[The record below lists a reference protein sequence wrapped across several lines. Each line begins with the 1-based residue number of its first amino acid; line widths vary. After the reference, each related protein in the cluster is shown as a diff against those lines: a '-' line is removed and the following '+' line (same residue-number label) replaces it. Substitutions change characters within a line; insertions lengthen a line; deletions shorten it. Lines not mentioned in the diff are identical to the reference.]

1 MKSYSLIISYAF
13 FSRLYVSVPSDT
25 IFYDFL
31 IRSTK
36 PRSKITHIILIIY
49 FHNYIILFKISRVYV
64 IYTLDSI
71 AQVLKRTIGL
81 HILINLNH
89 FLLLTHMVQN
99 IMSRITKLITNCYP
113 TWFVTPHTLL

>member
-1 MKSYSLIISYAF
+1 MHF

-31 IRSTK
+31 IRRTK

-49 FHNYIILFKISRVYV
+49 FHNYIILFKMSRVHV